1 MTGPHTAA
9 SRLPIVAGIV
19 VVAVVVASA
28 LAATY
33 LIGQGGWNN
42 NNNNNSTAMGT
53 TSKANGVSDSGPH
66 SIGYVGCSNIADAV
80 TGYYQVPNGGL
91 IWQPYPTG
99 GGSLDLWTSGS
110 SRYWSLF
117 DQQVQRYGQPSKV
130 WIEICE
136 RAAAPLDFAMVQE
149 LFAILRQRA
158 PSATYYISPL
168 NSYSPS
174 NICAITGPNGV
185 ADATNLANEAVSKGL
200 ALAGPTIGP
209 LTSQNTASDL
219 CHPNTSGESLLGSQL
234 ARFFGR

>member
-1 MTGPHTAA
+1 VTGPHTAA
-9 SRLPIVAGIV
+9 SRLPT
-19 VVAVVVASA
+19 VAVILVVLVVSA

-33 LIGQGGWNN
+33 LVGQGGWI

-53 TSKANGVSDSGPH
+53 TSKTNCVSDSGPH
-66 SIGYVGCSNIADAV
+66 SIGYVGCSNTADAI
-80 TGYYQVPNGGL
+80 TGYYLVPNGGL
-91 IWQPYPTG
+91 FWQPYPTG

-117 DQQVQRYGQPSKV
+117 DRQVQKYGQPSKV

-149 LFAILRQRA
+149 MFAILRLRA

-174 NICAITGPNGV
+174 NICTVTGPNGV

-209 LTSQNTASDL
+209 LTSQNTVSDM
-219 CHPNTSGESLLGSQL
+219 CHPNTGGESLLGSQL
-234 ARFFGR
+234 ASFFGR